1 MKNGRRSICCNGC
14 VFFNLTESYESSS
27 YYGFDKRLGS
37 YVSRR

>member
-1 MKNGRRSICCNGC
+1 MTAAAASVATA

-27 YYGFDKRLGS
+27 YHGFDKRLGS